1 VRGHVDPE
9 TLAAFREEL
18 LPRRKAGKVAAH
30 LAECPQCAG
39 LDAQLAGLPAL
50 LAHASAPPMPDALTA
65 RIEAAL
71 AAEAAAR
78 SAQAP
83 AGVPGTE
90 PAAGA
95 GAPPARPHSAGPRDA
110 IGATSGGRQRRP
122 AAPGRSRL
130 ALRIAVAAAAVVVIA
145 GGGYGVSR
153 LLSGGSPL
161 SPASSASGSGFNG
174 SAAAPARKLPGAVP
188 AAPEHGNAASSGS
201 KDHMALLS
209 PAGYLVVA
217 SGTNYRA
224 SLLKTQVRATLI
236 RFRGAVATAPSA
248 TTSPLPV
255 FGPASSCL
263 AGVTG
268 GQRPRLVDVAHYE
281 GKPATVVVVPAGAHT
296 LRALVFAGHCP
307 AAGAGVLTRATLPS
321 PG

>member
-1 VRGHVDPE
+1 
-9 TLAAFREEL
+9 
-18 LPRRKAGKVAAH
+18 
-30 LAECPQCAG
+30 
-39 LDAQLAGLPAL
+39 
-50 LAHASAPPMPDALTA
+50 MPDALTA

-78 SAQAP
+78 PARAA

-90 PAAGA
+90 GA
-95 GAPPARPHSAGPRDA
+95 TGVRAPSAGPRDA
-110 IGATSGGRQRRP
+110 AGAARGRPWRRA

-130 ALRIAVAAAAVVVIA
+130 ALRVTVAAAAVVVVA

-153 LLSGGSPL
+153 LFSGGP
-161 SPASSASGSGFNG
+161 PVTGASSAAG
-174 SAAAPARKLPGAVP
+174 SAVPGRDRVPGA
-188 AAPEHGNAASSGS
+188 HSGAASAGS
-201 KDHMALLS
+201 KNHAAFAG

-224 SLLKTQVRATLI
+224 GLLKTQVRATLI
-236 RFRGAVATAPSA
+236 RFRPTSA
-248 TTSPLPV
+248 AGGPLTSPAPG
-255 FGPASSCL
+255 FAPASSCL

-281 GKPATVVVVPAGAHT
+281 GRPATVVVVPAGART
-296 LRALVFAGHCP
+296 LRALVFAGRCP
-307 AAGAGVLTRATLPS
+307 AATAGPLTSTALPS